1 MIRYTFMILV
11 LAIAGMGIPRL
22 PQADCW
28 DHSVAKTCA
37 GENERGFQGQAAE
50 GAKHTNADGTFEEP
64 AEEVAIP
71 ILCYHRF
78 EDACSSTY
86 AVTPAAFEDQMEY
99 LRRNGFHS
107 ISLKTL
113 SNYVSGSLDYLP
125 PRPVV
130 ITIDDGWKS
139 AYTKAAP
146 ILKEK
151 GFTATFFVYTYFIS
165 SCRNSLSWDDLKVL
179 LKNGFE
185 VGSHTKS
192 HPNFLLLRKRLDPD
206 EYRKRVLEELEDSR
220 KLLEEK
226 LKMSVSLFSY
236 PYGIYDSNLED
247 EIRECGYKVAVTTNP
262 CPNSRGS
269 SRLRLSRFTM
279 LQEHTLDD
287 FSRIV
292 TSRVLVTEAWKPKDS
307 SRIKERQPLIS
318 AKIVD
323 EDIDRSSLRMRL
335 GETVLGATL
344 NPTTGKFSYQIT
356 KDLKERA
363 HLVTIS
369 ARDKTTRKL
378 KLTSWLFIVET
389 PPEER

>member
-1 MIRYTFMILV
+1 VIRRTLTIFVLGIAVTAIL
-11 LAIAGMGIPRL
+11 RL
-22 PQADCW
+22 PQAHCW
-28 DHSVAKTCA
+28 GHSVAKKCA
-37 GENERGFQGQAAE
+37 GENERGFQGQEAE
-50 GAKHTNADGTFEEP
+50 GAKHTNPDGTLEEP

-86 AVTPAAFEDQMEY
+86 AVTPTAFEDQMEY

-113 SNYVSGSLDYLP
+113 AHYVAGCLNSLP
-125 PRPVV
+125 PKPVV

-139 AYTKAAP
+139 GYTKAVP
-146 ILKEK
+146 ILKQK

-165 SCRNSLSWDDLKVL
+165 SCQNSLSWDDLKVL
-179 LKNGFE
+179 LKDGFE

-206 EYRKRVLEELEDSR
+206 EYRKRVLEELKDSR
-220 KLLEEK
+220 KLLEER
-226 LKMSVSLFSY
+226 LNTSVSLFSY
-236 PYGIYDSNLED
+236 PYGLYDSHLEN

-262 CPNSRGS
+262 CPNSRDS
-269 SRLRLSRFTM
+269 SPLRLSRFAM

-292 TSRVLVTEAWKPKDS
+292 TSRVLVTQAWKPKDS
-307 SRIKERQPLIS
+307 SRIKDRRPLIS

-335 GETVLGATL
+335 GETVLEATF
-344 NPTTGKFSYQIT
+344 NPVTGEFSHQIT

-369 ARDKTTRKL
+369 ARDKAIEKL
-378 KLTSWLFIVET
+378 KLASWLFIVET
-389 PPEER
+389 PS